1 MKISVV
7 IPAYNAAHF
16 LPRCLNSVFAQTL
29 QPAEVVVVDDGS
41 KDDTAEIGRRLGARV
56 VSRPNGG
63 LSAARNTG
71 VQNSSSEWVALLDA
85 DDMWS
90 PEKLRAQADRVRE
103 DTVLVYTGIRIFGEE
118 GVRSTSLA
126 VEPAEARKMLRYRN
140 PITPSSV
147 MARREALARNH
158 GFREDIRACE
168 DWEMWMRLQ
177 RLGDFAAVPDAL
189 TDYYVYPSSMSTDPK
204 RMLDAMEQIL
214 PTTLVEDLDGPERW
228 AWTHRIRAVQLYSAA
243 LIARDNGLKGEVAY
257 MLRSLAAWPSPLWE
271 PQRFAGLAVS
281 VRNELLGRGGAK

>member
-29 QPAEVVVVDDGS
+29 QPAEVIVVDDGS

-71 VQNSSSEWVALLDA
+71 VQSSSSEWVALLDA

-90 PEKLRAQADRVRE
+90 PEKLRAQADRVQE
-103 DTVLVYTGIRIFGEE
+103 DTVLVYTGIRIFGDD

-177 RLGDFAAVPDAL
+177 RLGGFAAVPDAL
-189 TDYYVYPSSMSTDPK
+189 TDYYVYPTSMSTDPK

-214 PTTLVEDLDGPERW
+214 PTTLVKDLDGPERW
-228 AWTHRIRAVQLYSAA
+228 AWTRRIRAVQLYSAA
-243 LIARDNGLKGEVAY
+243 LIARDNGLKGEIAY

-281 VRNELLGRGGAK
+281 VRNELLGRGGAR